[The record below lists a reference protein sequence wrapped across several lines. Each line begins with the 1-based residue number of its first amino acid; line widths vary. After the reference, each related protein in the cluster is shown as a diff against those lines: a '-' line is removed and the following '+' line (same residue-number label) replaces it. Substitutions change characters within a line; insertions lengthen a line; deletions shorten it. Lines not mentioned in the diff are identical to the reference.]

1 MTNVTKELT
10 NRWALKK
17 WVNDYMDDHGG
28 DRLAWERVSK
38 DPWLYDRDTTAE
50 EAIILKLKDQ
60 CPRCGISARY
70 HRDDCEFS
78 MTQLMFREMESADRG
93 IVYFESL
100 TVELQNKL
108 KQLGPKNV

>member
-28 DRLAWERVSK
+28 DRLAWEKVSK

-50 EAIILKLKDQ
+50 EAKILK
-60 CPRCGISARY
+60 
-70 HRDDCEFS
+70 
-78 MTQLMFREMESADRG
+78 
-93 IVYFESL
+93 
-100 TVELQNKL
+100 
-108 KQLGPKNV
+108 

>member
-28 DRLAWERVSK
+28 DRLAWEKVSK

-60 CPRCGISARY
+60 VRVNVEKIDKII
-70 HRDDCEFS
+70 DDYNAN
-78 MTQLMFREMESADRG
+78 T
-93 IVYFESL
+93 
-100 TVELQNKL
+100 
-108 KQLGPKNV
+108 